1 MSRNEVLQTSFHEQP
16 HEFTVGELVHILSID
31 TSHRIR
37 EIIIDGREPTIKEIG
52 ERALQVGDFTGLKDA
67 ADEAD
72 DFIFADPL
80 VQKLSHESQMARTQ
94 HAAVLLRFAM
104 ATAAR
109 EFIEITTL

>member
-16 HEFTVGELVHILSID
+16 HEFTVGELVDALSCDI
-31 TSHRIR
+31 SLRIR

-52 ERALQVGDFTGLKDA
+52 ERALQAGGFTGLKDA
-67 ADEAD
+67 TDEAE

-80 VQKLSHESQMARTQ
+80 VQKLSYESQTARTQ

-109 EFIEITTL
+109 EFIEMTTP